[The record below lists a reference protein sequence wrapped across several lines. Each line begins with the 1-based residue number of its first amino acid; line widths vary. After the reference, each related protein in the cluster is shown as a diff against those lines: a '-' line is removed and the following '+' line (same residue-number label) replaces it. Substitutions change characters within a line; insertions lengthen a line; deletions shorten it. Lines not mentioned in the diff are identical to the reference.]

1 MKNITRTITSYKHT
15 FLKMNDDLSISDMK
29 EVICAE
35 KMGPRTSAAYM
46 ESNGMEGYVLA
57 KVTTVEEIYTMPL
70 ETFIA
75 NATIVEKEDN

>member
-1 MKNITRTITSYKHT
+1 MKNITRTIISYKHT
-15 FLKMNDDLSISDMK
+15 FVKMNDDLTISDMK

-35 KMGPRTSAAYM
+35 KMGPRTSAVYM
-46 ESNGMEGYVLA
+46 ESNGMEGYVMA
-57 KVTTVEEIYTMPL
+57 KVTTVEETYTMPL

>member
-15 FLKMNDDLSISDMK
+15 FVKMNDDLTISDMK

-46 ESNGMEGYVLA
+46 EGYVMA
-57 KVTTVEEIYTMPL
+57 KVTTVEETYTMPL

>member
-1 MKNITRTITSYKHT
+1 MKNIVRTITSYKHT
-15 FLKMNDDLSISDMK
+15 FVKMNDDLTISDMK

-35 KMGPRTSAAYM
+35 KMGPRTSGVYM
-46 ESNGMEGYVLA
+46 KSNGMEGYVMA
-57 KVTTVEEIYTMPL
+57 KVTTVEETYTMPL

>member
-1 MKNITRTITSYKHT
+1 MKNITRTIARYKHT
-15 FLKMNDDLSISDMK
+15 FVKMNDDLSISDMK

-35 KMGPRTSAAYM
+35 KMGPRTSAVYM
-46 ESNGMEGYVLA
+46 ESNGMEGYVMA
-57 KVTTVEEIYTMPL
+57 KVTTVEETYTMPL

>member
-1 MKNITRTITSYKHT
+1 MKNITRTITSYKYT
-15 FLKMNDDLSISDMK
+15 FVKMNDDLTISDMK

-35 KMGPRTSAAYM
+35 KMGPRTLAAYM
-46 ESNGMEGYVLA
+46 EGYVMA
-57 KVTTVEEIYTMPL
+57 KATTVEETYTMPL

>member
-1 MKNITRTITSYKHT
+1 MKNITRTITRYKYI
-15 FLKMNDDLSISDMK
+15 FVKMNDGLNISDMK

-35 KMGPRTSAAYM
+35 KMGPRTSADYM
-46 ESNGMEGYVLA
+46 ESNGMEGYVMA
-57 KVTTVEEIYTMPL
+57 KVTTVEETYTMPL

>member
-1 MKNITRTITSYKHT
+1 MKNITRTITSYKHI
-15 FLKMNDDLSISDMK
+15 FVKMNDDMSISDMK

-35 KMGPRTSAAYM
+35 KMGPRTSAVYV
-46 ESNGMEGYVLA
+46 ESNGMEGYVMA
-57 KVTTVEEIYTMPL
+57 KVTTVEETYTMPL